1 MKRYSISV
9 GTVIKTS
16 HGIEGWSLYDTI
28 YETNSYKKALK
39 FIENR
44 LLTETIINDVYDL
57 ENNHKATNIILI
69 DNFEHDDHK
78 ELSYYLE
85 FE

>member
-1 MKRYSISV
+1 MKRYSISK

-16 HGIEGWSLYDTI
+16 HGIEGYSLYVTI
-28 YETNSYKKALK
+28 YATNSYKKALK
-39 FIENR
+39 FLENR
-44 LLTETIINDVYDL
+44 LLTESIVNDLDPNEKV
-57 ENNHKATNIILI
+57 TNIMLI

-85 FE
+85 VE